1 MFLATEYYTH
11 RRSQFQRYMKSS
23 SSQIGS
29 PGPFEVRFDDVAC
42 QEAIDVQGVGS
53 ATIEDA
59 TPRRRYDCASYDRC
73 LQLAAA
79 LNWESFTCRGCSGH
93 INDALLWRVGQAI
106 RRDTV
111 AKAICAAPK
120 ISTLSGSSRQLE
132 ISKETKV
139 QAEATPTLCQAE
151 HSRTSSNRRLE

>member
-1 MFLATEYYTH
+1 
-11 RRSQFQRYMKSS
+11 MKSS

-29 PGPFEVRFDDVAC
+29 PGPFEVRFDDFAAL
-42 QEAIDVQGVGS
+42 EASNAQDGAAA
-53 ATIEDA
+53 ATDDA

-73 LQLAAA
+73 LELAAA

-132 ISKETKV
+132 MSKETKV
-139 QAEATPTLCQAE
+139 QAERTPSLCQTE
-151 HSRTSSNRRLE
+151 NVPRSPSRRLE

>member
-1 MFLATEYYTH
+1 MVSAAKQYTY
-11 RRSQFQRYMKSS
+11 RRLFYRYMNSS

-29 PGPFEVRFDDVAC
+29 PGPFEVRFDDVVP
-42 QEAIDVQGVGS
+42 QELSDSQEVGS
-53 ATIEDA
+53 ATNEEA

-73 LQLAAA
+73 LELAAA

-120 ISTLSGSSRQLE
+120 ISTLSGSSKQLE
-132 ISKETKV
+132 ISKETKA
-139 QAEATPTLCQAE
+139 QAEGTPALRQTEAIRR
-151 HSRTSSNRRLE
+151 SPSRRLE